1 MSRKKS
7 SNDKENISNSKSSS
21 ADRIRQYTERSDGE
35 AVGPS
40 FQQIE
45 VSSAAGNVVETRN
58 IALSPFDMKKVKEA
72 LAADT
77 PQVVFINATEVESI
91 LDQFE
96 ELLLTMEIEEELLR
110 RDLEL
115 AKLLDV
121 SSTAPPSPRIHNN
134 DNDESPKDS
143 SENNGEDLGDA
154 KPRDQTDH
162 KK

>member
-1 MSRKKS
+1 M
-7 SNDKENISNSKSSS
+7 
-21 ADRIRQYTERSDGE
+21 
-35 AVGPS
+35 GPS
-40 FQQIE
+40 FLQIE

-77 PQVVFINATEVESI
+77 PQVAFINATEAESI

-115 AKLLDV
+115 AKMQALLDV